1 MQTYTKNRR
10 RMQLQVESLE
20 GKTLLSTGAVM
31 HELAHHVKAAPI
43 VADATATFSGTLTG
57 QYSDVHVPYFA
68 NIQSYVASGT
78 LTGTGS
84 TRLAGT
90 LLVRPSATPGRSF
103 GQLVMHNNG
112 GSMIINI
119 SVSGTAGTYTYK
131 VAHAHGNDT
140 AFKGG
145 TGTLMIT
152 QSQTFSVSYYSQG
165 QSTMTFTPG

>member
-10 RMQLQVESLE
+10 RMHLQVESLE
-20 GKTLLSTGAVM
+20 GKTLLSTGAGM
-31 HELAHHVKAAPI
+31 HEFAHHVKATPI
-43 VADATATFSGTLTG
+43 IADATATFSGTLTG
-57 QYSDVHVPYFA
+57 HYSDVHIPYFA
-68 NIQSYVASGT
+68 DIQSYFASGT
-78 LTGTGS
+78 LIGTGS

-90 LLVRPSATPGRSF
+90 LLVRPSAPTGRPI

-112 GSMIINI
+112 GSMIINV

-131 VAHAHGNDT
+131 VAHAHGNDA

-145 TGTLMIT
+145 TGTLMVT
-152 QSQTFSVSYYSQG
+152 QSQTFSVPYYSQG